1 MNPKLI
7 QKPLLEVN
15 RLSVSFSTYEGVVHA
30 VNNISFDLNDSESIA
45 IVGESGCGKS
55 ASMFAIMGLHNPRTT
70 RITADSVLF
79 QGRDLMKVPEK
90 EMNQIRG
97 KDIAMIF
104 QDPMTSFNPVL
115 SIRYQIGEALKLH
128 FNMNKKEAEERAVEL
143 LSLVG
148 IPDPKSRLDD
158 YPHQFSGGM
167 RQRAMIA
174 MALACNPKILI
185 ADEPTTAL
193 DVTIQAQI
201 MELVKDLQEKLH
213 MSIIWITHDLGVVA
227 NIADRINVMYGGYIV
242 ENGAAEE
249 VFHHPQ
255 HPYTIGLLGSLP
267 GLKEHKGERL
277 YSIEG
282 IPPVLY
288 QPAAICPFAPR
299 CEFRIEKCLE
309 ENPSLQ
315 AVNHSVEHHTACWVK
330 MNQYAGVNP

>member
-1 MNPKLI
+1 MNPTQ
-7 QKPLLEVN
+7 QKLLEVN
-15 RLSVSFSTYEGVVHA
+15 NLSVSFSTYEGVVHA
-30 VNNISFDLNDSESIA
+30 VNNISFDLKNGESIA

-55 ASMFAIMGLHNPRTT
+55 ASMFAIMGLHNRAIT
-70 RITADSVLF
+70 RITADSILF
-79 QGRDLMKVPEK
+79 DGRDLRRASEN
-90 EMNQIRG
+90 EMNNIRG

-115 SIRYQIGEALKLH
+115 SIRTQICEALKLH
-128 FNMNKKEAEERAVEL
+128 FRMNRKQAEERALEL

-174 MALACNPKILI
+174 MALACDPKILI

-201 MELVKDLQEKLH
+201 MDLVKELQQKLH

-227 NIADRINVMYGGYIV
+227 NIAERVNVMYGGYIV
-242 ENGAAEE
+242 ENGRAED
-249 VFHHPQ
+249 VFHNPQ

-267 GLKEHKGERL
+267 GIKGREGQRL

-299 CEFRIEKCLE
+299 CEYRTERCLQ
-309 ENPSLQ
+309 ENPPLISRNGT
-315 AVNHSVEHHTACWVK
+315 AEHHAACWVELR
-330 MNQYAGVNP
+330 QQQGATV